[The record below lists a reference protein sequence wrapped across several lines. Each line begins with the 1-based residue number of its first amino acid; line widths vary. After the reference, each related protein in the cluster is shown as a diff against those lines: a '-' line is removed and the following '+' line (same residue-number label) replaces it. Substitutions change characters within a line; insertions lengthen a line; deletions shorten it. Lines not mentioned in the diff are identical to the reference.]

1 MEEDD
6 ELMYNE
12 AVSDSIAV
20 DQGVQIDWGAQI
32 KAGGSMMY
40 PLYLLGVIAFVIAIQ
55 RLILRVKAVWLRNLC
70 VKVSMNV

>member
-40 PLYLLGVIAFVIAIQ
+40 PLYLLGVIALVIAIPVSYTH
-55 RLILRVKAVWLRNLC
+55 LISYNIIKNLI
-70 VKVSMNV
+70 SIL